1 MRKPKNSLVA
11 VAFCFAQCSPA
22 QALSNALA
30 DAAPPAAPPSAVV
43 DCGSLKG
50 VGAIAL
56 TIDSVRYVVL
66 VQCPAPALTAI

>member
-1 MRKPKNSLVA
+1 MRKSKFFLVA
-11 VAFCFAQCSPA
+11 VAFCFMQCSPVP
-22 QALSNALA
+22 ALSNALA

-50 VGAIAL
+50 VGAVAL

-66 VQCPAPALTAI
+66 VQCPAPALTSI